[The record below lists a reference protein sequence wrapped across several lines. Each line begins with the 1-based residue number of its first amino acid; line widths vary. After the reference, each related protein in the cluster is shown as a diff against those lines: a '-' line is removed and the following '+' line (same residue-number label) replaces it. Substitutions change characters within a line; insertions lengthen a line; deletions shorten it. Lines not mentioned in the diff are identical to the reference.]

1 MRGKLKIIRKK
12 RFSLFAPR
20 KKTCRFCTDKVKSL
34 DYKEVK
40 RLETFVNDRGKMV
53 SSRLTGNCAKH
64 QRMLVETIKK
74 ARFLSLLPYTR

>member
-1 MRGKLKIIRKK
+1 MRGKLKLIRKK
-12 RFSLFAPR
+12 RLSPFGVR

-40 RLETFVNDRGKMV
+40 RLETFVNDRGKIV
-53 SSRLTGNCAKH
+53 SSRLTGNCARH

-74 ARFLSLLPYTR
+74 ARFISLLPYTR